1 MKHIEVIKKIVA
13 DTKGGPL
20 PRKLI
25 AQELSSIMR
34 FDNGDG
40 SNVISKLVSASLL
53 IDKLALH
60 SEKLNYM
67 LISGGY
73 NLSPIFDDPTAMR
86 QYERTI
92 IRINNLPENHML
104 LALSENFIIRLSEG
118 ISGSK
123 MPTKTV
129 FNESILSKGK
139 YLGQIRYDKKIF
151 LEHLR
156 DYRQSME
163 LGKTNLKV
171 LFLLKKLDALIE
183 SMVNNPTNTN
193 ENIYAFLRDQEL
205 RNFLEEED
213 IDMSLLPLEEE
224 WNNNA
229 FTHSV
234 FHYVNKIAEMFRKT
248 KIAQK

>member
-1 MKHIEVIKKIVA
+1 
-13 DTKGGPL
+13 
-20 PRKLI
+20 
-25 AQELSSIMR
+25 MR

-40 SNVISKLVSASLL
+40 SNVVGKLVSTSLL

-67 LISGGY
+67 IISGGY
-73 NLSPIFDDPTAMR
+73 DLSSLFRNPETMR

-104 LALSENFIIRLSEG
+104 LALAENFIIRLSEN

-163 LGKTNLKV
+163 LGKVDPKT
-171 LFLLKKLDALIE
+171 LFLLKKLDTLIDA
-183 SMVNNPTNTN
+183 MVNNPTNTN
-193 ENIYAFLRDQEL
+193 ENIYAFLRDKEL

-213 IDMSLLPLEEE
+213 INPSLLPLEEE
-224 WNNNA
+224 WNKNA
-229 FTHSV
+229 FTYSV

-248 KIAQK
+248 KIAQR